1 MWLFLS
7 MTKLRIDVGANSKNG
22 NKKMKRNKPT
32 SHSSPKMK
40 PYGRFKGGAW
50 ADPREV
56 DKGSHRMNL
65 KKEIDEL
72 INDETDI
79 SND

>member
-1 MWLFLS
+1 
-7 MTKLRIDVGANSKNG
+7 MTISAVPASA
-22 NKKMKRNKPT
+22 
-32 SHSSPKMK
+32 SSTEMA
-40 PYGRFKGGAW
+40 R